1 MGDLNFIFGDVA
13 QLVEHLPEE
22 QGVVGSIPTV
32 TTKTNIMK
40 AILEFNLPDDQ
51 QDFDLATSGL
61 KFWSVLWELDQSLRS
76 KTKYAPDSLPQDKY
90 DAYQE
95 IRDELR
101 ELMSDNNLSF
111 DMVR

>member
-1 MGDLNFIFGDVA
+1 
-13 QLVEHLPEE
+13 
-22 QGVVGSIPTV
+22 
-32 TTKTNIMK
+32 MK
-40 AILEFNLPDDQ
+40 ATLEFNLPDDQ
-51 QDFDLATSGL
+51 DEFVLATNGL

-101 ELMSDNNLSF
+101 ELMIENNVTF

>member
-1 MGDLNFIFGDVA
+1 
-13 QLVEHLPEE
+13 
-22 QGVVGSIPTV
+22 
-32 TTKTNIMK
+32 MK

-51 QDFDLATSGL
+51 QDFELATKGL
-61 KFWSVLWELDQSLRS
+61 KFWSVLWDLDQSLRS

-101 ELMSDNNLSF
+101 ELMFENNLSF
-111 DMVR
+111 DMVK

>member
-1 MGDLNFIFGDVA
+1 
-13 QLVEHLPEE
+13 
-22 QGVVGSIPTV
+22 
-32 TTKTNIMK
+32 MK
-40 AILEFNLPDDQ
+40 ATREFNLPDDQ
-51 QDFDLATSGL
+51 DEFVLATNGL

-101 ELMSDNNLSF
+101 ELMIENNVTF

>member
-1 MGDLNFIFGDVA
+1 
-13 QLVEHLPEE
+13 
-22 QGVVGSIPTV
+22 
-32 TTKTNIMK
+32 MK
-40 AILEFNLPDDQ
+40 ATLEINLPDDQ
-51 QDFDLATSGL
+51 DEFVLATNGL

-101 ELMSDNNLSF
+101 ELMIENNVTF